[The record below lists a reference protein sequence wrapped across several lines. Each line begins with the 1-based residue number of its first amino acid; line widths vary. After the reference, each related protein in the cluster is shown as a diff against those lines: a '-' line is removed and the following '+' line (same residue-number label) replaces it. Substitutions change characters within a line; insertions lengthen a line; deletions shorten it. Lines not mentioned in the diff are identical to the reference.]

1 MFKLFSSQTLH
12 GQPHSSARRSV
23 SARVVFVSF
32 EAGRV
37 VIDLVTKESVV
48 ALEAVLPYASWAVAA
63 SAMLD
68 RWAQE
73 GAEVEL
79 AFLRSSGGS
88 RAQLK
93 VGTSLV
99 LLDLAHEVGK
109 SRPAGTASPGAAN
122 GQQCPGPVERLA
134 GA

>member
-1 MFKLFSSQTLH
+1 
-12 GQPHSSARRSV
+12 
-23 SARVVFVSF
+23 VVFVSF

-79 AFLRSSGGS
+79 TFLRSSGGS

-99 LLDLAHEVGK
+99 LLDLAYEVGK
-109 SRPAGTASPGAAN
+109 PRPVGTASPAGAN
-122 GQQCPGPVERLA
+122 GQRCLGPVERLA